1 MILQLDEINYRC
13 VSESESFQ
21 YPEYNLN
28 VISLNHLVAHRVE
41 PAIQQFCLTHDIEIR
56 PNSRD
61 VKRLILHFVADAII
75 QACVRT
81 RSISSILN
89 FTPVDIHLIGD
100 NMTTVVNACIH
111 QVLKRFKLCHVAYAC
126 NINCFNT
133 QQLYHIKSIVDA
145 CNIKPK
151 SLEQIKKFLKTHQLV
166 QLARHVTTNVVVQH
180 TLAK

>member
-1 MILQLDEINYRC
+1 

-28 VISLNHLVAHRVE
+28 IISLNYLVTNHAE

-75 QACVRT
+75 QACTRA
-81 RSISSILN
+81 RSISSVLN
-89 FTPVDIHLIGD
+89 FTPVDIHLIGT
-100 NMTTVVNACIH
+100 NMSAIVNTCIH
-111 QVLKRFKLCHVAYAC
+111 QILKRFKLCHVAYTC
-126 NINCFNT
+126 SIDHLNT

-151 SLEQIKKFLKTHQLV
+151 SLAQIKKFLQANQLV
-166 QLARHVTTNVVVQH
+166 HLAQRVATNVVVQH
-180 TLAK
+180 TLSK

>member
-1 MILQLDEINYRC
+1 M
-13 VSESESFQ
+13 SESESFQ

-28 VISLNHLVAHRVE
+28 IISLNYLVAHHAE

-61 VKRLILHFVADAII
+61 VKKLILHFVADAII
-75 QACVRT
+75 QACART
-81 RSISSILN
+81 RSISSVLN
-89 FTPVDIHLIGD
+89 FTPVDIHLIGT
-100 NMTTVVNACIH
+100 NMSAIVNTCIH
-111 QVLKRFKLCHVAYAC
+111 QILKRFKLCHVAYAC
-126 NINCFNT
+126 SIDHLNT

-151 SLEQIKKFLKTHQLV
+151 SLAQIKKFLQTNQLT
-166 QLARHVTTNVVVQH
+166 QLAQRVATNVVVQH

>member
-1 MILQLDEINYRC
+1 M
-13 VSESESFQ
+13 SESESFQ

-28 VISLNHLVAHRVE
+28 IISLNYLVANHAE

-61 VKRLILHFVADAII
+61 VKRLILHFAADAII
-75 QACVRT
+75 QACART
-81 RSISSILN
+81 RSISSVLN
-89 FTPVDIHLIGD
+89 LTPVHTHLIGN
-100 NMTTVVNACIH
+100 NMSAIVNTCIH

-126 NINCFNT
+126 CIDQFNT

-151 SLEQIKKFLKTHQLV
+151 SLAQIKKFLQTNQLV
-166 QLARHVTTNVVVQH
+166 QLAQRVATNVVVQH
-180 TLAK
+180 TLSK